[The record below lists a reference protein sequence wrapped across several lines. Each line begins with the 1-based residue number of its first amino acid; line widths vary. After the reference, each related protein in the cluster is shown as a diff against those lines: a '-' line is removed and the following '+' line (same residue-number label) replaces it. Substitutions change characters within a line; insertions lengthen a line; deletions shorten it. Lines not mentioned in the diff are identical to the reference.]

1 MTSIWG
7 PLGWMT
13 LHSTA
18 FAYSDTPTQS
28 ERDLMYTWLDMFRDT
43 ITCPSCKG
51 HFENMLASYRSQ
63 FPTML
68 ASRQDFV
75 VFTFRAHNSVNKRIQ
90 KPVYSSVSECIAALQ
105 GMLAGR
111 RTRDFRNSYFQHI
124 SRHWRMMQD
133 VTGIVA
139 LRKIQEMR
147 RIEAEYVLSRDT
159 DFTNAIRP
167 EVVVIAQSIM
177 ERPTEATPDR
187 PYFLARGEIPSGFR
201 LTSTGFR
208 LRR

>member
-1 MTSIWG
+1 MTAIWG

-18 FAYSDTPTQS
+18 FAYSETPTQS
-28 ERDLMYTWLDMFRDT
+28 ERELMHTWLDMFRDT
-43 ITCPSCKG
+43 ITCPSCSA
-51 HFENMLASYRSQ
+51 HFSNMLASYRSQ

-75 VFTFRAHNSVNKRIQ
+75 IFTFRAHNSVNKRIQ

-105 GMLAGR
+105 SMLAGR
-111 RTRDFRNSYFQHI
+111 RTRDIRNSYFQHI
-124 SRHWRMMQD
+124 SRHWRMLQD
-133 VTGIVA
+133 VVGIVA
-139 LRKIQEMR
+139 LRKVQEMR
-147 RIEAEYVLSRDT
+147 RIEAEYVVSRDT
-159 DFTNAIRP
+159 EFTSTIRS

-177 ERPTEATPDR
+177 ERPTEVTPDR
-187 PYFLARGEIPSGFR
+187 PYFLSRGEVPSGFR

-208 LRR
+208 VRK